1 MKIIFTLPLLLAL
14 AATFVTEND
23 LEAETD
29 EPLRILFFGD
39 SLTAGYGIEPEET
52 YPALIQEKINQ
63 RGWNMQTVNAGLS
76 GETSAG
82 GLRRIDWILRRPI
95 DVFVLELGANDGL
108 RGIDTESTEENLQA
122 ILDRVRKKNPQAALV
137 IAGMQ
142 VPPNMGKDYS
152 REFAEIFP
160 RLAETNEAALI
171 PFLLEDVGGIPEL
184 NLPDGIHPTAEGHK
198 IMTETVWEI
207 LEPVLKRK
215 MVGEK
220 EGDVENR

>member
-142 VPPNMGKDYS
+142 VPPNMGEDYS

>member
-122 ILDRVRKKNPQAALV
+122 ILDRVREKNPQAALL